1 MKNLKDIII
10 LPKMRKFTNFIILS
24 GNILCHFLDK
34 LVYIKK
40 HTIKLL
46 IINKFNQFNI
56 YLR

>member
-10 LPKMRKFTNFIILS
+10 LPKIRKFTNSTTLS
-24 GNILCHFLDK
+24 GDILCYFLDK

-46 IINKFNQFNI
+46 VINKFNQFNI